1 MQIRIGLRTSFVL
14 QVVLG
19 DIYQI
24 IRSTH
29 LRFVA
34 HKHTQERS
42 RATMIVVK
50 ALNVDNFRP
59 SKD

>member
-1 MQIRIGLRTSFVL
+1 MQTRLGMSRSFSL
-14 QVVLG
+14 QLVLG

-50 ALNVDNFRP
+50 ALNVDNIRP